1 MISHCTDYARRNY
14 LLAIAS
20 RGLFRAIFTRRLVF
34 SIYTL
39 IMQSVLD
46 YSNVLPTRREEMWWR
61 EKEKYQ
67 PGINS
72 NYIWSLRS
80 RLLGR
85 HVLWDSPNRPLR
97 PVRQSRAESGPT
109 IPRHVP
115 TLETGTEWA
124 GFPMSR
130 KQPPNTS
137 FFPFPLSFRCTLPLA
152 PPLHNGMRNDSNF
165 SPVRFANVF
174 KGKAVPVISS
184 CCLTQQ

>member
-97 PVRQSRAESGPT
+97 PVRQSRQGPQGRERSDDPEARAYFRDGNGVGWFSYVPETAAE
-109 IPRHVP
+109 H
-115 TLETGTEWA
+115 L
-124 GFPMSR
+124 F
-130 KQPPNTS
+130 
-137 FFPFPLSFRCTLPLA
+137 LSFSSELPMHTPTSS
-152 PPLHNGMRNDSNF
+152 PPAQRY
-165 SPVRFANVF
+165 A
-174 KGKAVPVISS
+174 
-184 CCLTQQ
+184 